1 MGKSRL
7 AAVFLLLLAL
17 AAPPCLYDNFYAGEA
32 EWVYIEPWLVE
43 CLSSYFTRDRV
54 DLNVLARE
62 LQAAYPQ
69 VAWQFNILPI
79 MVDVAERKN
88 KDRAPITVVKNSG
101 EGFSVTLARFE
112 KKMPTVK
119 DFAPLVESKIKRQIA
134 ALLSKKVVVLLV
146 LQGGDDAQNK
156 TFGKC
161 AAKAVKMTQDM
172 VGIKCHIL
180 AARLNSRE
188 GRALAKNI
196 LWGKKGVRPGILMLF
211 GKGKALY
218 FLDDPKAPNR
228 IMEMAHNLDLETNT
242 EAHDLLPRL
251 LINMPVPG
259 YIVKAGIKAKKN
271 AANKPP
277 PRQPRPVREDPNRSI
292 ENILRQ

>member
-7 AAVFLLLLAL
+7 AAVVLLFWAL
-17 AAPPCLYDNFYAGEA
+17 TAPPCLYDNFYAGEA
-32 EWVYIEPWLVE
+32 EWVHIEPWLVE

-54 DLNVLARE
+54 DMNVLERE
-62 LQAAYPQ
+62 LRAAYPY

-88 KDRAPITVVKNSG
+88 KARAPITVVKNSG
-101 EGFSVTLARFE
+101 EGFSVTVARFE

-119 DFAPLVESKIKRQIA
+119 DFVPLVDSKVKRKIGS
-134 ALLSKKVVVLLV
+134 LLARKVVVLLV
-146 LQGGDDAQNK
+146 LQGKDDAQNK
-156 TFGKC
+156 TFWKC
-161 AAKAVKMTQDM
+161 AGKAAKMTRDM
-172 VGIKCHIL
+172 VGIKCHVL
-180 AARLNSRE
+180 AARLHGRE

-196 LWGKKGVRPGILMLF
+196 LWGKKGRRPGILMLF
-211 GKGKALY
+211 GKGKVLY

-228 IMEMAHNLDLETNT
+228 IMEMAHKLGLETNT

-251 LINMPVPG
+251 LINMPVPK
-259 YIVKAGIKAKKN
+259 YIIQAGVKAKKN
-271 AANKPP
+271 AGNKPP
-277 PRQPRPVREDPNRSI
+277 PKQPRQYREDPNRSI